1 MEKMLCCKKKERERE
16 RETVDELGRVKGG
29 GTGGGVGA

>member
-1 MEKMLCCKKKERERE
+1 MEKMLCCKKKERE